1 MIPLRNIIAP
11 AAFALL
17 LVGCATL
24 QQLAVLRTVTFAFAG
39 VSDVRIAGVRI
50 QDGSTFSSLGVTD
63 AARLGAAVVSNEVP
77 IELIAHVAATNPPE
91 NTVAARM
98 VDLDWTLFIEDRKT
112 LDGGLVGA
120 VTIDPG
126 RTADVGLDVRFDL
139 LSLGRAGAR
148 DLFDLALA
156 IAGYGA
162 LQKELRLE
170 MTPTIETAMGPIRY
184 PGPVVVRRS
193 PR

>member
-1 MIPLRNIIAP
+1 MIRLRNPLGPIAL
-11 AAFALL
+11 ALL

-39 VSDVRIAGVRI
+39 ISDVRLAGVRLT
-50 QDGSTFSSLGVTD
+50 DGATFSSLSVTD
-63 AARLGAAVVSNEVP
+63 AARLGAAVVANEVP
-77 IELIAHVAATNPPE
+77 IELVAHVAATNPPE

-98 VDLDWTLFIEDRKT
+98 VDLDWTFFIEDRRT
-112 LDGGLVGA
+112 LEGGLVGP

-139 LSLGRAGAR
+139 LSLGRRGAR

-156 IAGYGA
+156 IAGYGTI
-162 LQKELRLE
+162 QKELRLE
-170 MTPTIETAMGPIRY
+170 LMPTIETSLGPIRY
-184 PGPVVVRRS
+184 PSPLVVRR
-193 PR
+193 PVR